1 MHPILFRIGSFPIP
15 SYALVVFAAML
26 VALALVPRSA
36 RHNGM
41 DPEAATTTYFI
52 VVIVGILGA
61 RLLHVFLSIP
71 EIERNPHYAWTILV
85 SGGVWY
91 GGVLAGLVAGVW
103 CARRFGVPYP
113 VLVDTAAMPVVV
125 GGGLGRMACFLSGCC
140 YGSPTSVPWAVT
152 FTDPIAHRLHADLPD
167 VPIHPVQLYEMA
179 GALAIALVL
188 DRFAA
193 KPHRPGSVGLLW
205 IVLYG
210 ILRVAVECF
219 RGDVV
224 RGTFFGVVSTSQIIG
239 TATAAIALALL
250 LRRRVAA

>member
-1 MHPILFRIGSFPIP
+1 MHPILFRVGSVPIP
-15 SYALVVFAAML
+15 SYALVVLAAML

-41 DPEAATTTYFI
+41 DTEAATSTYF
-52 VVIVGILGA
+52 VVVLVGILGA
-61 RLLHVFLSIP
+61 RLLHLCLSIP
-71 EIERNPHYAWTILV
+71 EIMRNPHYAWTILV

-91 GGVLAGLVAGVW
+91 GGVLAGLGAGAY
-103 CARRFGVPYP
+103 CARRFDVPFP

-125 GGGLGRMACFLSGCC
+125 GGGLGRIACFLSGCC

-152 FTDPIAHRLHADLPD
+152 FSDPIAHRLHADLPD

-179 GALAIALVL
+179 GALAIAVVL

-193 KPHRPGSVGLLW
+193 RPHRPGSVGLLW
-205 IVLYG
+205 ILLYG

-224 RGTFFGVVSTSQIIG
+224 RGSLFGVVSTSQVIG
-239 TATAAIALALL
+239 IATAAVALALL
-250 LRRRVAA
+250 VRRRVAA

>member
-1 MHPILFRIGSFPIP
+1 MHPILFHVGSHWVP
-15 SYALVVFAAML
+15 SYAFVVLAAML
-26 VALALVPRSA
+26 VAFALVPRSA

-41 DPEAATTTYFI
+41 DPEAATNTYFI
-52 VVIVGILGA
+52 VVLVGIVGA
-61 RLLHVFLSIP
+61 RLLHIVLSIP
-71 EIERNPHYAWTILV
+71 EIQRNPRYAWTILV

-91 GGVLAGLVAGVW
+91 GGVLAGLVAGAW
-103 CARRFGVPYP
+103 CARRFSVPYP
-113 VLVDTAAMPVVV
+113 ILVDTAAMPVVV

-140 YGSPTSVPWAVT
+140 YGSPTSLPWAVT

-179 GALAIALVL
+179 GALAIAVVL

-193 KPHRPGSVGLLW
+193 KPHRPGSVALLW

-239 TATAAIALALL
+239 VATVAVALALL